1 MVVNQIKN
9 NRRFQRKN
17 NYIRK
22 EKILINKIV
31 EMMSSGDLYDD
42 YYSDELEDELEY
54 DEILN
59 KSLNIDSKTDFKWEI
74 DGGTGEI
81 RLNSINN
88 LEILYFLEEFL
99 GNSSGLV
106 WMVHDASLELLL
118 RKIEG
123 LNEKDIIEPTAYIE
137 ESTLDYLIRSLENI
151 NDCSREDI
159 EYLQKNTI
167 HIQKKFPEILSVFNL
182 YLVHRCVRNKNINVK
197 KFDEAKKNFI
207 KVIESKSYKE
217 RCRIALDFRK
227 EYTYFL
233 KIADEINLL
242 KMNEENIDFEKDD
255 SSIVLKCYNAS
266 LNLYA
271 LNKYSRLV
279 DFVYLEKSL
288 SKLAKLLKRSKK
300 NRLFN
305 FDIFLSFQVRYLMK
319 INGLGIKRYLIN
331 EERKLNIFTDPLR
344 EVEIYN
350 QIFEAMVQSL
360 EHFIIQSEKL
370 ELVNITKQI
379 DDFKIINKLK
389 LFDPY
394 FNIVEEEIKMDFKYQ
409 KKMKKHYDYI
419 KEINKDS
426 DFLICK
432 VGRYM
437 KMYGELNL

>member
-1 MVVNQIKN
+1 MVVNRVKS

-22 EKILINKIV
+22 ENILINKII
-31 EMMSSGDLYDD
+31 EMMSSGDFYDD
-42 YYSDELEDELEY
+42 DYFDELEY
-54 DEILN
+54 DKFLN
-59 KSLNIDSKTDFKWEI
+59 KPLNIDSKIDFKWEN
-74 DGGTGEI
+74 DGVSGEI
-81 RLNSINN
+81 RLHSINN

-123 LNEKDIIEPTAYIE
+123 LNEKNIVKLKAYIE
-137 ESTLDYLIRSLENI
+137 KNTLNDLIHSLENVDDEGLI
-151 NDCSREDI
+151 DI
-159 EYLQKNTI
+159 KYLQNNKK
-167 HIQKKFPEILSVFNL
+167 HIQKKFLEILSVFNL
-182 YLVHRCVRNKNINVK
+182 YLVHRCERNKNINVK
-197 KFDEAKKNFI
+197 KFDETKRNFI
-207 KVIESKSYKE
+207 KVVKSKSYKE

-242 KMNEENIDFEKDD
+242 KKDEENINSEKDD
-255 SSIVLKCYNAS
+255 LSTILKCYNGS

-331 EERKLNIFTDPLR
+331 EERKLNIFTDPIK

-394 FNIVEEEIKMDFKYQ
+394 FNIVDEEINMDFKYQ

-432 VGRYM
+432 VGRFM

>member
-22 EKILINKIV
+22 EKILINKII

-42 YYSDELEDELEY
+42 YYFDELEY
-54 DEILN
+54 DKFLN
-59 KSLNIDSKTDFKWEI
+59 KSLNIDFKTDFKWEI

-99 GNSSGLV
+99 GNSSSLV

-123 LNEKDIIEPTAYIE
+123 LNEKDIIEPTAYIK
-137 ESTLDYLIRSLENI
+137 ESTLDYLISSLENI
-151 NDCSREDI
+151 GDCSHEDI

-167 HIQKKFPEILSVFNL
+167 HIQKEFPEILSVFNL

-207 KVIESKSYKE
+207 KVVESKSYKE

-242 KMNEENIDFEKDD
+242 KMNEGNINFEKDD
-255 SSIVLKCYNAS
+255 LSTMLKCYNAS

-305 FDIFLSFQVRYLMK
+305 FDFLLSFQLGHLMK
-319 INGLGIKRYLIN
+319 INGLGIKRYLIY
-331 EERKLNIFTDPLR
+331 EERKLNIFKNPLK

-360 EHFIIQSEKL
+360 ECFIIQSEKL
-370 ELVNITKQI
+370 ELVNIAKQV
-379 DDFKIINKLK
+379 DDFKIIRKLK

-394 FNIVEEEIKMDFKYQ
+394 FNIVDEEINMDCKYQ
-409 KKMKKHYDYI
+409 IKMKKHYDYI
-419 KEINKDS
+419 EKINKDS
-426 DFLICK
+426 DFLMCK

-437 KMYGELNL
+437 KMYEEIDL

>member
-9 NRRFQRKN
+9 NMRFQRKN

-22 EKILINKIV
+22 EKILINKIS
-31 EMMSSGDLYDD
+31 EIMCSGDFYDD
-42 YYSDELEDELEY
+42 YYFDELEY
-54 DEILN
+54 DKFLN
-59 KSLNIDSKTDFKWEI
+59 KPLNIDSKTDFKWEI
-74 DGGTGEI
+74 DGVTGEI

-88 LEILYFLEEFL
+88 LEILYFLGEFL

-123 LNEKDIIEPTAYIE
+123 LNDIIEPTAYIE
-137 ESTLDYLIRSLENI
+137 ENTLNYLISSLENI
-151 NDCSREDI
+151 EDEGLIDI
-159 EYLQKNTI
+159 ESLQNNTI

-182 YLVHRCVRNKNINVK
+182 YLVHRCGRNKNINVK
-197 KFDEAKKNFI
+197 NFDETKRNFF
-207 KVIESKSYKE
+207 KVVESKSYKE

-233 KIADEINLL
+233 KIADEINLS
-242 KMNEENIDFEKDD
+242 KKNEKNINFEKDD
-255 SSIVLKCYNAS
+255 ISTILKCYNGS

-279 DFVYLEKSL
+279 DFVYLEKSI
-288 SKLAKLLKRSKK
+288 SKQVKLLKRSKK
-300 NRLFN
+300 IKLFN
-305 FDIFLSFQVRYLMK
+305 FDILLSFQVKYLMK

-331 EERKLNIFTDPLR
+331 ERKLNIFTNPLR

-360 EHFIIQSEKL
+360 ERFIIQSEKL
-370 ELVNITKQI
+370 ELVSVNKQI
-379 DDFKIINKLK
+379 DDFQIIKKLK

-394 FNIVEEEIKMDFKYQ
+394 FNIVDEEINMDFKYQ
-409 KKMKKHYDYI
+409 KKMKKHYGYI
-419 KEINKDS
+419 KKINKDS

-432 VGRYM
+432 VGRFM
-437 KMYGELNL
+437 KMYEEINH

>member
-1 MVVNQIKN
+1 MLVNQIKN

-22 EKILINKIV
+22 EKVLINKII
-31 EMMSSGDLYDD
+31 EMMSSRFYDD
-42 YYSDELEDELEY
+42 NYFNELEY
-54 DEILN
+54 DKFLN
-59 KSLNIDSKTDFKWEI
+59 KSLDIDSKTDFKWEI
-74 DGGTGEI
+74 DEVTGEI

-99 GNSSGLV
+99 GNSSALV
-106 WMVHDASLELLL
+106 WMSHDVSLELLL

-123 LNEKDIIEPTAYIE
+123 LNEKDIIEPTEFIE
-137 ESTLDYLIRSLENI
+137 ESTLNYLISSLENI
-151 NDCSREDI
+151 DDEGLIDI
-159 EYLQKNTI
+159 ERLQNNTI

-182 YLVHRCVRNKNINVK
+182 YLVHRCGRNKNINIK
-197 KFDEAKKNFI
+197 KFDETKRNFF
-207 KVIESKSYKE
+207 KAVESKSYKE

-233 KIADEINLL
+233 KIADEINLS
-242 KMNEENIDFEKDD
+242 KKKEENINEKPDL
-255 SSIVLKCYNAS
+255 STILNCYNGS

-279 DFVYLEKSL
+279 DFVYLEKSI
-288 SKLAKLLKRSKK
+288 SKQVKLLKRNKK
-300 NRLFN
+300 IRLFN
-305 FDIFLSFQVRYLMK
+305 FDIILSFQIGFLMK

-331 EERKLNIFTDPLR
+331 EERTLNIFTNPLR

-360 EHFIIQSEKL
+360 ERFIIQSEKL
-370 ELVNITKQI
+370 ELVNNTMQI
-379 DDFKIINKLK
+379 DDLKIIRKLK
-389 LFDPY
+389 LLDPY
-394 FNIVEEEIKMDFKYQ
+394 FNIVDEEINMDFKYQ

-419 KEINKDS
+419 KKINKDS
-426 DFLICK
+426 DFVKCK

-437 KMYGELNL
+437 KMYEEIDH